1 MVKEVRTGYSVIPHG
16 VRLIIN
22 ATHATIAMERAKL
35 KATRSILPKALL
47 LGKRA
52 ATNVY
57 PGKKSKKGSPRI
69 TRKTLDWKKVMIIM
83 SRITRILIKRS
94 SFLDLIVTVK
104 HQFPLIYVI
113 SYAWCIKPY
122 NEYNTKIR

>member
-1 MVKEVRTGYSVIPHG
+1 MPQGVKLRMNPM
-16 VRLIIN
+16 
-22 ATHATIAMERAKL
+22 HATTAMERAKL
-35 KATRSILPKALL
+35 KATRSMLSKSFL

-52 ATNVY
+52 AINVY

-94 SFLDLIVTVK
+94 SFLNLIVTVK
-104 HQFPLIYVI
+104 HQFHLARMICGCALCHTIIV
-113 SYAWCIKPY
+113 
-122 NEYNTKIR
+122 